1 MHSSIKIAQ
10 EETMEIYEKIKEYL
24 NQEDVSYKPYE
35 LYSLVCGDGSNEYD
49 AFYKALDL
57 LEKSGELV
65 YTKKGKI
72 MAVRFSNF
80 VKGTFRASARG
91 FGFVTPENAVTK
103 EKDIFIPRDNILD
116 AIEGD
121 VVLASVTSPKHRD
134 SSAHSDE
141 GKIIRV
147 ISHGTK
153 TLTGTLLIS
162 RGRKKTRP
170 FFYVVPDNKK
180 FNFDV
185 IVDREFLLDADVG
198 DKVEIEITRYPSYKY
213 NAKGKI
219 TAVFGESDSLLANY
233 NAVLHSH
240 NIKTLFPKE
249 VLEEAD
255 KLADSP
261 VVPDG
266 RLDLRGKVIFT
277 IDGKDAKDLDDAI
290 SVEKIKEGYILG
302 VHIADVSH
310 YVTEQSDIDKEALVR
325 GTSVYFADKVVPMLP
340 KALSNGICSLNK
352 GVDRYTLSAF
362 ITLDKKGEIQS
373 VDLQE
378 SIINSKV
385 RGVYSELNDV
395 IDKKEA
401 SEFYSKY
408 EPVLNELN
416 TMLELYRILDKKSAN
431 RGALDIET
439 SESKIVVNEYNE
451 PTDIIKVERGITEM
465 LIEQFML
472 CANEGVANWLSWQE
486 MPCVYRIHEN
496 PDPEKIKSFDIF
508 AYNLGLNTTPL
519 HTKTLHPTALR
530 KVMGEAKEKNLDGV
544 LSKILLRS
552 LMKARYSSVCSSHFG
567 LAIEKY
573 CHFTSPIRRYPDLA
587 THRIIKKVL
596 KGEIDRTNI
605 GKYTAFATQAAINS
619 SENEIKA
626 QMAERDIEDL
636 YKSVYMLNYIGQTFK
651 GIITSVTSFGFFV
664 ELDNTCEG
672 LVPIS
677 SLDGYFDFDERSYTL
692 SNGFEKY
699 SLGMEVEVVIEDV
712 DIITRKTDMRLA

>member
-1 MHSSIKIAQ
+1 
-10 EETMEIYEKIKEYL
+10 MEKQTKRMELSEKIKEYL
-24 NQEDVSYKPYE
+24 NQEDMSYQPYE
-35 LYSLVCGDGSNEYD
+35 LYCIICGEQSNQYD
-49 AFYKALDL
+49 VFFKAISA
-57 LEKSGELV
+57 LEKDGELMF
-65 YTKKGKI
+65 TKKGKI
-72 MAVRFSNF
+72 MATRFSGL
-80 VKGTFRASARG
+80 VRGKFRASARG
-91 FGFVTPENAVTK
+91 FGFVTPDNAVIK
-103 EKDIFIPRDNILD
+103 ERDIFISRNHTLD

-121 VVLASVTSPKHRD
+121 IVLVSVNKPKYK
-134 SSAHSDE
+134 SSTTNNDE
-141 GKIIRV
+141 GKILKV
-147 ISHGTK
+147 ISHTTK

-162 RGRKKTRP
+162 RGKKKQRP

-185 IVDREFLLDADVG
+185 MIDIGTLLDAEVG
-198 DKVEIEITRYPSYKY
+198 DKVEVELTRYPSAKY
-213 NAKGKI
+213 YAKGVVK
-219 TAVFGESDSLLANY
+219 TVFGESDSLLANY
-233 NAVLHSH
+233 NAVLHYH

-249 VLEEAD
+249 VLDEAD
-255 KLADSP
+255 ALAESEITP
-261 VVPDG
+261 KE
-266 RLDLRGKVIFT
+266 RLDLRDKVIFT

-290 SVEKIKEGYILG
+290 SVEKTENGFILG

-310 YVTEQSDIDKEALVR
+310 YVTEKSRLDDEAFAR

-340 KALSNGICSLNK
+340 KALSNGICSLNG
-352 GVDRYTLSAF
+352 GVDRYALSAF
-362 ITLDKKGEIQS
+362 VTLSQYGDIES
-373 VDLQE
+373 VDIKE

-385 RGVYSELNDV
+385 RGVYSELNDFV
-395 IDKKEA
+395 EKRKT

-408 EPVLNELN
+408 AHVEKEIDV
-416 TMLELYRILDKKSAN
+416 MLELYHALDKKSSN

-439 SESKIVVNEYNE
+439 TEAKIIVNEYNE
-451 PTDIIKVERGITEM
+451 PTEIIKVTRGITEM

-472 CANEGVANWLSWQE
+472 CANEGVASWLSWQE

-496 PDPEKIKSFDIF
+496 PDPEKIKSFEIF
-508 AYNLGLNTTPL
+508 AHNLGLNTSPL

-530 KVMGEAKEKNLDGV
+530 KVMAEAKEKGLDGV

-552 LMKARYSSVCSSHFG
+552 LMKAKYSSVCSGHFG

-587 THRIIKKVL
+587 THRIIKKLL
-596 KGEIDRTNI
+596 KGEIDNTNI
-605 GKYTAFATQAAINS
+605 SKYQAFATQAAINS

-636 YKSVYMLNYIGQTFK
+636 YKTVYMLEYVGDTFK

-677 SLDGYFDFDERSYTL
+677 SLDGYYDFDERSYSLT
-692 SNGFEKY
+692 NGTNKY
-699 SLGMEVEVVIEDV
+699 SLGQEVDVIVDDV
-712 DIITRKTDMRLA
+712 DIITRKVDMRLA

>member
-1 MHSSIKIAQ
+1 
-10 EETMEIYEKIKEYL
+10 MELSEKIKEYL
-24 NQEDVSYKPYE
+24 NQEDLSYKPFE
-35 LYSLVCGDGSNEYD
+35 LYSLICGDESNKYD
-49 AFYKALDL
+49 EFYRSLDI
-57 LEKSGELV
+57 LEKNGELV

-72 MAVRFSNF
+72 MAVKFSNMIR
-80 VKGTFRASARG
+80 GTFRASARG
-91 FGFVTPENAVTK
+91 FGFVTPENALTK
-103 EKDIFIPRDNILD
+103 EKDVFIPRDHTLD

-121 VVLASVTSPKHRD
+121 VVLASVTSPKYRID
-134 SSAHSDE
+134 NSHSDE
-141 GKIIRV
+141 GKIVKV

-170 FFYVVPDNKK
+170 YFYIVPDNKK

-185 IVDREFLLDADVG
+185 IVDRADIGDAEVG
-198 DKVEIEITRYPSYKY
+198 DKVEVELIRYPSFRYM
-213 NAKGKI
+213 AKGKI
-219 TAVFGESDSLLANY
+219 TTVFGESDSLLANY

-240 NIKTLFPKE
+240 NIKTLFSKE
-249 VLEEAD
+249 VLDTAD
-255 KLADSP
+255 KLAETDII
-261 VVPDG
+261 PDG
-266 RLDLRGKVIFT
+266 RLDLRSKTIFT

-290 SVEKIKEGYILG
+290 SVEKTENGYILG

-310 YVTEQSDIDKEALVR
+310 YVTEDSDIDKEAFTR

-340 KALSNGICSLNK
+340 KALSNGICSLNA

-362 ITLDKKGEIQS
+362 VTLDQKGEIEA
-373 VDLQE
+373 VDLKE
-378 SIINSKV
+378 SIINSKA
-385 RGVYSELNDV
+385 RCVYSELNDFLENGKGSEYYPKYKH
-395 IDKKEA
+395 IEKEL
-401 SEFYSKY
+401 E
-408 EPVLNELN
+408 
-416 TMLELYRILDKKSAN
+416 TMVELYKILDRKSAR

-439 SESKIVVNEYNE
+439 TEAKIIVNEYNE
-451 PTDIIKVERGITEM
+451 PTEIIKIERGITEM

-472 CANEGVANWLSWQE
+472 CANEGVANWLSWQD

-496 PDPEKIKSFDIF
+496 PDPEKINTFNVF
-508 AYNLGLNTTPL
+508 AYNLGLNTAPL
-519 HTKTLHPTALR
+519 HTKNLHPTALR
-530 KVMGEAKEKNLDGV
+530 KVMGEAKEKGLDGV

-552 LMKARYSSVCSSHFG
+552 LMKAKYSSVCSPHFG

-596 KGEIDRTNI
+596 HGELDHNKVS
-605 GKYTAFATQAAINS
+605 KYMAFATQAAITS

-636 YKSVYMLNYIGQTFK
+636 YKTVYMLDYIGETFK

-677 SLDGYFDFDERSYTL
+677 SLDGYYDYNERSFTL
-692 SNGFEKY
+692 SNGTNVY
-699 SLGMEVEVVIEDV
+699 ALGMEVEVVIEDV